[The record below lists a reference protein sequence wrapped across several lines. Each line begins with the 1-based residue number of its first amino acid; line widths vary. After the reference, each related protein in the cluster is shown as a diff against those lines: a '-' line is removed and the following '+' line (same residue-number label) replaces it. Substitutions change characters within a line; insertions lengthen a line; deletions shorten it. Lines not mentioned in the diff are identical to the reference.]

1 MTPPGPASLR
11 DRAHDLGPYLTKMLG
26 GDASVSHI
34 ALASEGMSAT
44 TLLVDLADGRQI
56 VLRGRGAVKTSAYD
70 MEPDEVQFHVL
81 RAVEQTRVPAPP
93 ALFYEPDPGVLGVP
107 FLATG
112 RLPGSAVMPWSR
124 AGRAFLTEVG
134 GGPAGEQLLD
144 ILVAIH
150 SVPVEHNDLAHVF
163 GPPPASVSVA
173 VTRLRETIEKN
184 AVGPEPIL
192 TDALGWLAANLPD
205 CPDPALVHGDFRAG
219 NLLFEANRISGILDW
234 EFAHL
239 GDPTRDLAWLMAKS
253 NRTSDDLAC
262 DMIPTAEVL
271 ERYRKAGGREIEP
284 GAIAFWD
291 VFMLVEMVGIWLGST
306 ATWRAGE
313 LHDVRVARWTYTLP
327 TLRLMVL
334 DALEGVAR

>member
-1 MTPPGPASLR
+1 MSPNGPASLR
-11 DRAHDLGPYLTKMLG
+11 DRARDLGPYLATRIG
-26 GDASVSHI
+26 GDASVSHVS
-34 ALASEGMSAT
+34 LASEGMSAT
-44 TLLVDLADGRQI
+44 TLLLDLVDGRRI

-70 MEPDEVQFHVL
+70 AEPDQVQFHVL

-93 ALFYEPDPGVLGVP
+93 ALFYESDPDVLGVP

-112 RLPGSAVMPWSR
+112 RLPGSAVVPWSR
-124 AGRAFLTEVG
+124 EGRAFLIEVG
-134 GGPAGEQLLD
+134 GGPAGDQLLD

-150 SVPVEHNDLAHVF
+150 SVPVDHADLAQVF
-163 GPPPASVSVA
+163 GPPPESVGVA

-192 TDALGWLAANLPD
+192 TDALGWLAANLPE
-205 CPDPALVHGDFRAG
+205 CPVPALVHGDFRAG
-219 NLLFEANRISGILDW
+219 NLLFVGDRISGILDW

-253 NRTSDDLAC
+253 NRISDDLAC
-262 DMIPTAEVL
+262 DMIPTAQVL
-271 ERYRKAGGREIEP
+271 ERYRKAGGRDIDP
-284 GAIAFWD
+284 AAVAFWD
-291 VFMLVEMVGIWLGST
+291 VFMLVETVGIWLGST
-306 ATWRAGE
+306 AMWRAGE

-334 DALEGVAR
+334 DALEEAAR